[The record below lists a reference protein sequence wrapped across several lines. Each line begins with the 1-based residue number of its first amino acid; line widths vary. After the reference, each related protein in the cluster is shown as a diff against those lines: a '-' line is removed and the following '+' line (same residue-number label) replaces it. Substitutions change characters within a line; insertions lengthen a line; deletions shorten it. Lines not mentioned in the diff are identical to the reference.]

1 MRPFLLLIAA
11 HTATSYIM
19 LGIIIT
25 RVLQRHLR
33 YESSTPTSHELSS
46 TIFQS
51 LCVSVSEA
59 SVTPDLTKSPFFQY
73 MKP

>member
-1 MRPFLLLIAA
+1 MRPFLLLFVA

-33 YESSTPTSHELSS
+33 YESSPPTSHELSS

-51 LCVSVSEA
+51 LCVSEA

-73 MKP
+73 IKP